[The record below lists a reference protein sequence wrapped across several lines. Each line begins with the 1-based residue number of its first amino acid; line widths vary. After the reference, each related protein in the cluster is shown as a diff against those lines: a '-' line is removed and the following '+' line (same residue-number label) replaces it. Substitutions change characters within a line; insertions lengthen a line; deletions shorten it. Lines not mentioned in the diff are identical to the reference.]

1 MKIFMGNGVEFLS
14 NMYPK
19 VLKYKVILFFWLR
32 DDFEDLIDD
41 CSFACV
47 NCKKNYKTK
56 QSLKR

>member
-47 NCKKNYKTK
+47 NCKEVK
-56 QSLKR
+56 